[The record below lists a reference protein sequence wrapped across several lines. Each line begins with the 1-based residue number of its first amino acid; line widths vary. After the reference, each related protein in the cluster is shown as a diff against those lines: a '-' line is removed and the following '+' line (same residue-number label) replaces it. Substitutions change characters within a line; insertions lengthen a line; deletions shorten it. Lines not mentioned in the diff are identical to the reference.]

1 MSFMISNDLSMLTGD
16 QKMRLSERLNE
27 CLVRLYGRKR
37 PRSGMEVDDYEEIR
51 KTFVGL
57 FDESRLQ
64 DLERSLRQIGA
75 RRNLRWLLA
84 SSDLFEDDM
93 ARRIILNLEGG
104 MTKKENHFHA
114 PVGLYSEGNASH
126 NSINQ
131 DNRKIVLGQDK
142 TELMR
147 QLDQL
152 KLSLTSE
159 IDNPESVEAIRN
171 LNEAS
176 KAIEAEQEGP
186 ATSYLK
192 SAGKWTLDK
201 AEKIGVSVAAA
212 AIRHSLGI

>member
-1 MSFMISNDLSMLTGD
+1 MGA
-16 QKMRLSERLNE
+16 
-27 CLVRLYGRKR
+27 
-37 PRSGMEVDDYEEIR
+37 DDYDEIR

-64 DLERSLRQIGA
+64 DLERSLRQLGA

-84 SSDLFEDDM
+84 FSDLFDDES
-93 ARRIILNLEGG
+93 ARVFIMEGEV
-104 MTKKENHFHA
+104 TKKETNIHG
-114 PVGLYSEGNASH
+114 PVGVYSEGNASH
-126 NSINQ
+126 NIVNQ
-131 DNRKIVLGQDK
+131 YNRKIVLGQDK
-142 TELMR
+142 AELMK

-159 IDNPESVEAIRN
+159 IDIPENVEAIRN

-176 KAIEAEQEGP
+176 KAIEAEQESP

-192 SAGKWTLDK
+192 SAGKWALDK